1 MDDTRD
7 GLTVGPTIRE
17 RIESAIQDE
26 YPFHVIYCKR
36 LEGTTTTIIDIAS
49 KDKGIKVAG
58 HRVLQRNYTDQGVS
72 WFSPDSNIYGQ
83 LDGSGCHTII
93 LDVVPDRVA
102 HKVRVALSRMPIK
115 VIVIKNVLRDESGR

>member
-1 MDDTRD
+1 MDDKRD
-7 GLTVGPTIRE
+7 GLAVGPTIRE

-83 LDGSGCHTII
+83 LDRSGCHTII

-102 HKVRVALSRMPIK
+102 HRVRTALKGMPIK
-115 VIVIKNVLRDESGR
+115 VIVIKNILRDESGR